1 MKQKLQALDRAIKR
15 FNDFPTP
22 GILFYDITPIFLNSE
37 LFEFVLEQMAQF
49 IQEVK
54 ADGIVCPEARGF
66 IFGGALASKTK
77 LPLVLVRKP
86 HKLSGELARET
97 YDLEYR
103 QNSIL
108 EMRVDALENC
118 KRCVIVDDLLAT
130 AGTVAAIN
138 KLIARLGSQTVGYCF
153 LIELQKLHG
162 KAKLQPNVATKILL
176 HY

>member
-1 MKQKLQALDRAIKR
+1 
-15 FNDFPTP
+15 
-22 GILFYDITPIFLNSE
+22 
-37 LFEFVLEQMAQF
+37 
-49 IQEVK
+49 
-54 ADGIVCPEARGF
+54 
-66 IFGGALASKTK
+66 
-77 LPLVLVRKP
+77 
-86 HKLSGELARET
+86 ARET

-130 AGTVAAIN
+130 AGTVAAID

-176 HY
+176 H